1 MEAFFKNSHSLFSFH
16 REMSPNQKNLRISF
30 LGKFLSKPYQA
41 HISLDKESIVVTG
54 VSSAAVTWLRSS
66 SHLLSL

>member
-1 MEAFFKNSHSLFSFH
+1 MEAFFKNSHSLFSFR

-54 VSSAAVTWLRSS
+54 VSSVAVTWLRSS